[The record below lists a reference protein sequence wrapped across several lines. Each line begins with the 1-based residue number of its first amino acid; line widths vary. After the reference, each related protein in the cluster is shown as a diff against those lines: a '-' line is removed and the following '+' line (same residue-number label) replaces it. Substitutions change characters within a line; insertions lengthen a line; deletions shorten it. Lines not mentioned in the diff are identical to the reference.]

1 MVSIIQP
8 KPKKETKGTEIPTT
22 QPTKIHKERRR
33 KSLPRKRRTRRR
45 HQSNVK
51 DEIMLLQ
58 LIIFSKS
65 NSYLYIVL
73 FPMIFQDERL
83 WLSTD
88 NLGKPQSFVG
98 LEESKVDNEA
108 RYAALGVCNL
118 YTLDPR
124 EENFMRP
131 NNISSTIQNL
141 SYPLTSSS
149 VFSKQM
155 DTISIF
161 FFFFFAKPK
170 KWIQANK

>member
-22 QPTKIHKERRR
+22 QPTKNHKGRRR
-33 KSLPRKRRTRRR
+33 KSLPRKRRTWRR

-58 LIIFSKS
+58 LIFSKS

-88 NLGKPQSFVG
+88 NSGKPQSFVG

-108 RYAALGVCNL
+108 RYAASGVCKL

-155 DTISIF
+155 DTISILF
-161 FFFFFAKPK
+161 FFFFS
-170 KWIQANK
+170 